1 MTAPKPGGLYA
12 LRPVLSNGS
21 ILGRETVTS
30 MQRRVSSIATVAGV
44 NGDLFTWDEGL
55 PSGVLMQDGVL
66 KTPPHSK
73 RSSVG
78 VTDDGRIVVERV
90 AMLGQWWGSSQ
101 RRPLTG
107 LNQRPGNDG
116 VSLFTPAWGTAT
128 PAATGTVEVTLQPF
142 PPAAPFTDLTGVVT
156 QAKPGGSTPIP
167 PDGAVLVGRGTSA
180 GRLAAEAPVGQ
191 SLTARLI
198 LRPQWGGVTDAIGG
212 GPLIVKDGVPVF
224 RALEDFSSYQ
234 LSLRHPRTGIGQ
246 RPDGSLVFVAVDGR
260 QPGYSSGMTNFE
272 LAQTLVRLGV
282 AQGSALDAGGSTTM
296 AFDGK
301 LLNRPSDRPER
312 AVSDSLMVFYY
323 GVHAPPPTEQVLS
336 PNGDGLDELQ
346 SLSFKLVRPSTVTA
360 SLVGPDRVPR
370 QTQTGERLPGVYK
383 LAWNGRTPGGGRRSP
398 GQVALGRQRRRQS
411 QPALGGRANLLA
423 QRDAGPPARLP
434 PSPARPPRGT
444 AFRIGFRLAAPARVR
459 VMIETSTGVRVR
471 TVSNRFMRAGTRR
484 VVWNGRYGNSVLA
497 RRGSYLVR
505 VLATNSYG
513 PTELT
518 QRFSVRRPAASPHE
532 SPVPAAKA
540 TPTCGPPFR
549 TGGFASA
556 GRSPPGCGPDRG
568 TGSEVNATTLAT
580 VPGSILSSLTDALT
594 SLIGDHGLYAIF
606 ILMLVDAVLP
616 AASELVM
623 VYGGALAAGAFVGQ
637 DVVLFGETIEPGF
650 WAYFAVA
657 MSGTLG
663 YTVGSLIGWAIG
675 LYAGRPF
682 LEKHGRWLHL
692 GPDKLERADHW
703 FERFGDLTVFVGPR
717 APGGPVVHRD
727 SGRDRAREADPLH
740 GAHLPRHGAVVLRP
754 GRHRLRL
761 RPQLRAVPGGLA
773 LRRLCGRSADRGRGR
788 LPVCPLQEV
797 V

>member
-1 MTAPKPGGLYA
+1 MVKRVFVAALFALVLPPAAGAAGRVVLTPGVTYEKQVQFTPHGPVAIHVMTAPKPGGLYA

-44 NGDLFTWDEGL
+44 NGDLFTWNEGL

-107 LNQRPGNDG
+107 LNQRPGSDG
-116 VSLFTPAWGTAT
+116 ASLFTPAWGTAT

-142 PPAAPFTDLTGVVT
+142 PPAAPFTDLVGVVT
-156 QAKPGGSTPIP
+156 QVKPGGSTPIP
-167 PDGAVLVGRGTSA
+167 PDGAVLVGRGSSA
-180 GRLAAEAPVGQ
+180 GRIAAEAFVGE
-191 SLTARLI
+191 SVTARLI

-224 RALEDFSSYQ
+224 RALEDFTSHQ

-246 RPDGSLVFVAVDGR
+246 RSDGTLVFVAVDGR

-272 LAQTLVRLGV
+272 LAQTLVRLGA

-301 LLNRPSDRPER
+301 LLNRPSERPER

-323 GVHAPPPTEQVLS
+323 GVHAPPASRQVLS

-370 QTQTGERLPGVYK
+370 QTQTGERLPGIYK
-383 LAWNGRTPGGGRRSP
+383 LAWNGRTPGGGVDRQGRWRWVVNAVDNLSQHSVAERTFWLNATLGHLRVSHRVLRVRR
-398 GQVALGRQRRRQS
+398 
-411 QPALGGRANLLA
+411 
-423 QRDAGPPARLP
+423 
-434 PSPARPPRGT
+434 RGT
-444 AFRIGFRLAAPARVR
+444 AFRIGFRLASPARVR
-459 VMIETSTGVRVR
+459 VLIETSSGVRVR

-497 RRGSYLVR
+497 RRGGYLVR

-518 QRFSVRRPAASPHE
+518 QRFSVRR
-532 SPVPAAKA
+532 V
-540 TPTCGPPFR
+540 
-549 TGGFASA
+549 
-556 GRSPPGCGPDRG
+556 GR
-568 TGSEVNATTLAT
+568 
-580 VPGSILSSLTDALT
+580 
-594 SLIGDHGLYAIF
+594 
-606 ILMLVDAVLP
+606 
-616 AASELVM
+616 
-623 VYGGALAAGAFVGQ
+623 
-637 DVVLFGETIEPGF
+637 
-650 WAYFAVA
+650 
-657 MSGTLG
+657 
-663 YTVGSLIGWAIG
+663 
-675 LYAGRPF
+675 
-682 LEKHGRWLHL
+682 
-692 GPDKLERADHW
+692 
-703 FERFGDLTVFVGPR
+703 
-717 APGGPVVHRD
+717 
-727 SGRDRAREADPLH
+727 
-740 GAHLPRHGAVVLRP
+740 
-754 GRHRLRL
+754 
-761 RPQLRAVPGGLA
+761 
-773 LRRLCGRSADRGRGR
+773 
-788 LPVCPLQEV
+788 
-797 V
+797 

>member
-1 MTAPKPGGLYA
+1 MVKRVFVTAVLALVLPPAAGAAGRVVLTPGVTYEKQVQFTPHGPVTIHVMTAPKPGGLYS

-44 NGDLFTWDEGL
+44 NGDLFTWNEGL
-55 PSGVLMQDGVL
+55 PSGMLMQSGVL

-78 VTDDGRIVVERV
+78 VTDDGRIIVERV

-116 VSLFTPAWGTAT
+116 VSLFTPAWGSTT
-128 PAATGTVEVTLQPF
+128 PAATGTIEVTLQPF

-156 QAKPGGSTPIP
+156 QVKPGGSTPIP

-180 GRLAAEAPVGQ
+180 GRLAADAPVGQ
-191 SLTARLI
+191 SVTARLI

-224 RALEDFSSYQ
+224 RALEEFSSSQ
-234 LSLRHPRTGIGQ
+234 LSLRHPRTGVGQ
-246 RPDGSLVFVAVDGR
+246 RQDGTLVFVAVDGR

-336 PNGDGLDELQ
+336 PNGDGVDELQ

-370 QTQTGERLPGVYK
+370 QTQTGERLPGIYR
-383 LAWNGRTPGGGRRSP
+383 LAWNGRTPGGAVDRQGRWRWVVNAVDNLS
-398 GQVALGRQRRRQS
+398 QHSVAERTFWLNATLGHLRVSHRVLRVRR
-411 QPALGGRANLLA
+411 
-423 QRDAGPPARLP
+423 
-434 PSPARPPRGT
+434 RGT
-444 AFRIGFRLAAPARVR
+444 AFRIGFRLAVPARVR

-484 VVWNGRYGNSVLA
+484 VVWSGRYGNGVLA
-497 RRGSYLVR
+497 RRGGYLVR

-518 QRFSVRRPAASPHE
+518 QRFSVRR
-532 SPVPAAKA
+532 
-540 TPTCGPPFR
+540 
-549 TGGFASA
+549 A
-556 GRSPPGCGPDRG
+556 GR
-568 TGSEVNATTLAT
+568 
-580 VPGSILSSLTDALT
+580 
-594 SLIGDHGLYAIF
+594 
-606 ILMLVDAVLP
+606 
-616 AASELVM
+616 
-623 VYGGALAAGAFVGQ
+623 
-637 DVVLFGETIEPGF
+637 
-650 WAYFAVA
+650 
-657 MSGTLG
+657 
-663 YTVGSLIGWAIG
+663 
-675 LYAGRPF
+675 
-682 LEKHGRWLHL
+682 
-692 GPDKLERADHW
+692 
-703 FERFGDLTVFVGPR
+703 
-717 APGGPVVHRD
+717 
-727 SGRDRAREADPLH
+727 
-740 GAHLPRHGAVVLRP
+740 
-754 GRHRLRL
+754 
-761 RPQLRAVPGGLA
+761 
-773 LRRLCGRSADRGRGR
+773 
-788 LPVCPLQEV
+788 
-797 V
+797 